1 MCLGRSVHTCK
12 VLIVY
17 CQLMSLKMS
26 VRSVHLYLL
35 GKARPLKEA
44 YVPDQADQRSIL
56 HFLF

>member
-12 VLIVY
+12 VLIV
-17 CQLMSLKMS
+17 CQLTSLKMS
-26 VRSVHLYLL
+26 VGSVHLHLL
-35 GKARPLKEA
+35 GKAPPLKEA